1 MPARDTYHNA
11 VCVALIR
18 DGWTITHDPLRIR
31 LQGGRR
37 NLYVDLGA
45 ERLLAAEKDTRK
57 IAVEIKSFAG
67 PSDVREFEEAV
78 GQFVVYARLLRRY
91 HPERTLYLAVPDFSW
106 RGIFAEEI
114 GQVLLEDNTLRV
126 VSFDP
131 EQEKIIQW
139 TPSMPGAP
147 R

>member
-11 VCVALIR
+11 VRAALIR

-31 LQGGRR
+31 LLGGRR

-45 ERLLAAEKDTRK
+45 ERLLAAEKDAQK
-57 IAVEIKSFAG
+57 IAVEVKSFTGA
-67 PSDVREFEEAV
+67 SDVREFEEAV
-78 GQFVVYARLLRRY
+78 GQYVVYAHLLQRY
-91 HPERTLYLAVPDFSW
+91 QPGRALYLAVPDYSW

-114 GQVLLEDNTLRV
+114 GQVLLEDDLLRV
-126 VSFDP
+126 ISFDP

-147 R
+147 P

>member
-1 MPARDTYHNA
+1 MPARDTHHDA
-11 VCVALIR
+11 VCAALIR

-31 LQGGRR
+31 LLGGRR

-45 ERLLAAEKDTRK
+45 ERLVAAEKDACK

-67 PSDVREFEEAV
+67 PSEVREFEEAV
-78 GQFVVYARLLRRY
+78 GQYVVYASLLHRY
-91 HPERTLYLAVPDFSW
+91 HPGRSLYLAVPDASW

-114 GQVLLEDNTLRV
+114 GQVLLEDATLRV

-131 EQEKIIQW
+131 ELEKIIQW
-139 TPSMPGAP
+139 SPSTPGAP